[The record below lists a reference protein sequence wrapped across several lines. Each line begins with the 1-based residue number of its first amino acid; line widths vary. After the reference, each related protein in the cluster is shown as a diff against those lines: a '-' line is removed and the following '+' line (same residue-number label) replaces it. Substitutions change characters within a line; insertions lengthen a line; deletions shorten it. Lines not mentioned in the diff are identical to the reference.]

1 MWVLFRLRPEEHLQI
16 LEFQKKHPVYKLL
29 LGSRLGTDH
38 DHKTGLIRGHLEWRL
53 NRAYGLIE
61 KAFPHNLSA
70 VLRALADFNDNPPA
84 TLALGGRR
92 YGLIGQAKYKKK
104 MVYGP
109 PK

>member
-1 MWVLFRLRPEEHLQI
+1 MWVLFRLTAEDHKKI
-16 LEFQKKHPVYKLL
+16 LEFQKNHPVYKLL
-29 LGSRLGTDH
+29 LGTRLGTDH
-38 DHKTGLIRGHLEWRL
+38 CHKSGLIRGHLEWRL

-84 TLALGGRR
+84 TLALGEKR
-92 YGLIGQAKYKKK
+92 YGLIGQAKYKKVMK
-104 MVYGP
+104 YGP